1 MGLLE
6 SVITSES
13 ELHEREYFYGSQT
26 ILQLCYS
33 TYIQFMKYLPRG
45 AKTAR
50 RGLQIHRESIT
61 FRVFYTKPAEIH
73 EVLISWGIPSWPAE
87 PLSFSFWLCM
97 VIVTM
102 KSVLDFLKKIR
113 KKSQRDHLD
122 FCIRHLNTFYSSQK
136 SLQWSITKS

>member
-13 ELHEREYFYGSQT
+13 ELHERIFLWVTDHSAAVLLHIHSVYE
-26 ILQLCYS
+26 IP
-33 TYIQFMKYLPRG
+33 PRG

-73 EVLISWGIPSWPAE
+73 EVLIS
-87 PLSFSFWLCM
+87 
-97 VIVTM
+97 
-102 KSVLDFLKKIR
+102 
-113 KKSQRDHLD
+113 
-122 FCIRHLNTFYSSQK
+122 
-136 SLQWSITKS
+136 